1 MSYEQSLESSPVR
14 FAIIGT
20 AKIARTLAPRI
31 HAATGAQLLGVASR
45 SMASAEAF
53 ADEFEIPRRYD
64 SYQAALDDPEID
76 AVYLPLPP
84 SLHLE
89 WTQKAAAAGKHVLC
103 EKPLARNEDEARQ
116 MVDTCRAA
124 GVVLLDGVMWYHT
137 PRADRI
143 RELVCDGELGDIRQ
157 MTAVF
162 TFRWDEMP
170 MENLRLH
177 REMGGGSL
185 LDLGWYC
192 VGAALLLLDEQPT
205 KVQAVAQWHN
215 DVDTRMNAFLW
226 FADSCM
232 LTIECGF
239 DTVRRRWFEIAG
251 STHNLVCDDFTRPWK
266 PEKPRFRVHDND
278 GEAREFVVPGKPQ
291 EECMVE
297 AFCRMIREGRTNH
310 AWGDLS
316 VQTQRV
322 CDALDLSARSQQAV
336 ELS

>member
-1 MSYEQSLESSPVR
+1 MSHVR
-14 FAIIGT
+14 FAILGT

-31 HAATGAQLLGVASR
+31 HAAAGAELLGVASR
-45 SMASAEAF
+45 SQESADAF
-53 ADEFEIPRRYD
+53 GDEFAIPRRYN
-64 SYQAALDDPEID
+64 SYQAALDDPDID

-89 WTQKAAAAGKHVLC
+89 WTRKAAAAGKHVLC
-103 EKPLARNEDEARQ
+103 EKPLACDANQAQE
-116 MVDTCRAA
+116 MVAVCRAA

-143 RELVCDGELGDIRQ
+143 RQVVASGQLGELRQ

-170 MENLRLH
+170 LDNLRLH

-192 VGAALLLLDEQPT
+192 VGAGILLLGGLPQ
-205 KVQAVAQWHN
+205 KVHAFAQWHN
-215 DVDTRMNAFLW
+215 DVDIRMNAFLW
-226 FADSCM
+226 YPNDRM

-239 DTVRRRWFEIAG
+239 DTVRRRWFEVAG
-251 STHNLVCDDFTRPWK
+251 SRGSLVCDDFTRPWQ
-266 PEKPRFRVHDND
+266 PEKPRFRVHDNE
-278 GEAREFVVPGKPQ
+278 GEVTESIVPHRPQ

-297 AFCRMIREGRTNH
+297 AFVGLIAAGATTH
-310 AWGDLS
+310 PWGELS
-316 VQTQRV
+316 IHTQRV
-322 CDALDLSARSQQAV
+322 CDALAQSARDDRSVSLANG
-336 ELS
+336 